1 MVAAL
6 SVLFSSASFVS
17 CASQWLSGGNSVACY
32 SSSLAACCLPFP
44 FFPPLEGWHF
54 GVWALSPHLGSQ
66 LLFVF
71 PRWRGPL
78 LLPVPF
84 SLPSLA
90 VLASH
95 ATYDGHLRCGGFA
108 VCVVFVVVFLA
119 LPVVLC
125 VPRPWCP
132 AYGHRYGAVFSGESV

>member
-1 MVAAL
+1 MGILPSPWQPTFVCVPAVA
-6 SVLFSSASFVS
+6 
-17 CASQWLSGGNSVACY
+17 W
-32 SSSLAACCLPFP
+32 PTP
-44 FFPPLEGWHF
+44 
-54 GVWALSPHLGSQ
+54 
-66 LLFVF
+66 
-71 PRWRGPL
+71 
-78 LLPVPF
+78 LPVSLFP
-84 SLPSLA
+84 LPSLA

-108 VCVVFVVVFLA
+108 VCVVLVVVFLA